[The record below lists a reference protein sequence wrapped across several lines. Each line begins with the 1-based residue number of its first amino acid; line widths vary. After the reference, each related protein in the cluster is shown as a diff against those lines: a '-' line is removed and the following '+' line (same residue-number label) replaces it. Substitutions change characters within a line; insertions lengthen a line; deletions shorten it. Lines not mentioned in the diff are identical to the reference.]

1 MSRKA
6 LLAGLIEQNPN
17 LPGELAKVAV
27 AADLAILV
35 AESGISRS
43 ELAKK
48 LGWTRARVSQVL
60 SGQGNLTIETM
71 HAVAKAA
78 GSSFDVVFRKPAATR
93 ALQPWQQ
100 RQAVQFEMVVDVDIQ
115 SWMSRKTMV
124 TAQKPMQKP
133 FAGAREFVL
142 RDMTLDSSNYDFMAD
157 EVACAA

>member
-35 AESGISRS
+35 AEAGISRS
-43 ELAKK
+43 DLAKK

-71 HAVAKAA
+71 HAVAKAV
-78 GSSFDVVFRKPAATR
+78 GSSFDVVFRKPTASL
-93 ALQPWQQ
+93 ALQPWEQKTTLQ
-100 RQAVQFEMVVDVDIQ
+100 LPMSDEPELPN
-115 SWMSRKTMV
+115 WMSRKTMTPMRSH
-124 TAQKPMQKP
+124 TAKQTAKQ
-133 FAGAREFVL
+133 R
-142 RDMTLDSSNYDFMAD
+142 
-157 EVACAA
+157 AAAA

>member
-35 AESGISRS
+35 AESGINRS
-43 ELAKK
+43 DLAKK

-71 HAVAKAA
+71 HAVAKAV
-78 GSSFDVVFRKPAATR
+78 GSSFDVVFRKPAASL

-100 RQAVQFEMVVDVDIQ
+100 NAALQLQMSDEPELPN
-115 SWMSRKTMV
+115 WMSRKTMTPMRGH
-124 TAQKPMQKP
+124 TAKQTAKH
-133 FAGAREFVL
+133 R
-142 RDMTLDSSNYDFMAD
+142 
-157 EVACAA
+157 AAAA